1 MMESVA
7 SRTADYF
14 LPDADAPAAVLPLD
28 HTEVADQVP
37 AQSVATSRTPTS
49 KPVKAIRKS
58 ASKKS
63 PTIKQEPV
71 RDLPFRSSR
80 RCKAGFYNEKNLV
93 HLAWKGSGSSQD
105 PIQLEP

>member
-1 MMESVA
+1 MESVA

-14 LPDADAPAAVLPLD
+14 LPDANPPAGALPLD
-28 HTEVADQVP
+28 EAEVVDQVP

-49 KPVKAIRKS
+49 KPVKAIRKPV
-58 ASKKS
+58 SKRS

-93 HLAWKGSGSSQD
+93 SLAWKGSGSSQD